1 MDSDSVSD
9 QQRSTDRTL
18 LKEECEHL
26 LTEIERLL
34 MTRSMQDDRVQN
46 VTQLVITNFCM
57 GCKYDWCPM
66 IQVYAMVNIEDSR
79 AMKRL
84 SYITMIFLPG
94 SFMAVRQP
102 IIDEKTFFYGCVA
115 GCFRYECHGTQ
126 CRNLWYYRTLRRN
139 IPTPYPIYDLDNPG
153 LPESV
158 RFTRRWGHVE
168 KTIVAH
174 CTSTKN
180 VFTAA

>member
-57 GCKYDWCPM
+57 GCKYD
-66 IQVYAMVNIEDSR
+66 
-79 AMKRL
+79 
-84 SYITMIFLPG
+84 
-94 SFMAVRQP
+94 
-102 IIDEKTFFYGCVA
+102 
-115 GCFRYECHGTQ
+115 
-126 CRNLWYYRTLRRN
+126 
-139 IPTPYPIYDLDNPG
+139 
-153 LPESV
+153 
-158 RFTRRWGHVE
+158 
-168 KTIVAH
+168 
-174 CTSTKN
+174 
-180 VFTAA
+180 